1 MWRVSL
7 FTLALL
13 VVSTAVALLEARHR
27 VRGDID
33 RTGPLLA
40 QLISDTVG
48 RSENAYS
55 RTLSEDDLDSAPLH
69 PIAKL
74 VHVCVRLTDI
84 YSHPVAQRCFGG
96 EPRLPAVLRQGMRAV
111 IGADALYQ
119 GAVGRFPGIAIG
131 QLTVTPDYDREL
143 LDLAGKLARLLALSA
158 MLLLLS
164 FFIYRPVRNALAPS
178 ADILDT
184 LSRMEAGDLR
194 ARMPA
199 FALIELNR
207 IGAAFN
213 HLLDRLDHTIR
224 DQQHLAHR
232 LLSVREEERAHLARE
247 LHDELGQYLA
257 SLNAEAAFAREL
269 AQEGV
274 PALLPCAE
282 SIGRTSGHM
291 MEVLQQILH
300 RLRPSGL
307 TEFGLL
313 PSLQQLIADWNT
325 RSRGRTVFTLAADGL
340 PADLPDD
347 VGVSVY
353 RIVQESLTNAV
364 RHGRATRVEVT
375 LDCGEAGL
383 RLSIGDDG
391 RGGAA
396 PLLVPADAGMDG
408 TDDTDGT
415 QGVQGV
421 RGVRGVQGAQGRH
434 GAYSAAGADSSGDI
448 TGTTGVK
455 ADASFGTGTGGG
467 GHGLL
472 GMEERVLA
480 LGGSLRVRSS
490 AGGGTMVRVDLPLA
504 QPALVGEAQ
513 P

>member
-1 MWRVSL
+1 MPASAPPRPLDLKRQLLLRVGW

-13 VVSTAVALLEARHR
+13 AVSTTAALLETRHR
-27 VRGDID
+27 VRGDIE
-33 RTGPLLA
+33 RTGPLIGH
-40 QLISDTVG
+40 LISDTVG

-55 RTLSEDDLDSAPLH
+55 RTLGEDDLQSAPLQ

-74 VHVCVRLTDI
+74 IHVCVRLTDI
-84 YSHPVAQRCFGG
+84 YSHPVAQRCFAG
-96 EPRLPAVLRQGMRAV
+96 EPRLPAVLRHMMRAV
-111 IGADALYQ
+111 IGADAVYQ

-224 DQQHLAHR
+224 GQQHLAHR

-282 SIGRTSGHM
+282 SISRTSGHM

-313 PSLQQLIADWNT
+313 PSLHQLIADWNT
-325 RSRGRTVFTLAADGL
+325 RSRGRTVFTLAADDL

-364 RHGRATRVEVT
+364 RHGRATRVDVT
-375 LDCGEAGL
+375 LDCGNAGL
-383 RLSIGDDG
+383 HLAIGDDG
-391 RGGAA
+391 QGGAS
-396 PLLVPADAGMDG
+396 PRLVPA
-408 TDDTDGT
+408 
-415 QGVQGV
+415 
-421 RGVRGVQGAQGRH
+421 
-434 GAYSAAGADSSGDI
+434 AAGADGANGTTDTNGTSCTAST
-448 TGTTGVK
+448 TGTIGAKV
-455 ADASFGTGTGGG
+455 DAAAGTSGGY
-467 GHGLL
+467 GLL

-490 AGGGTMVRVDLPLA
+490 AGGGTMVRVELPLA
-504 QPALVGEAQ
+504 QPVRAGEVL

>member
-1 MWRVSL
+1 MPASAPPRPLDLKRQLLLRVGW
-7 FTLALL
+7 FTLVLL
-13 VVSTAVALLEARHR
+13 VVSTAAALLEARQR

-48 RSENAYS
+48 RSDNAYS

-84 YSHPVAQRCFGG
+84 YSHPVAQRCFAG
-96 EPRLPAVLRQGMRAV
+96 EPRLPAALRQWMRAV
-111 IGADALYQ
+111 IGADAVYQ

-224 DQQHLAHR
+224 GQQRLAHR

-269 AQEGV
+269 ALEGV

-313 PSLQQLIADWNT
+313 PSLQQLVADWNT

-340 PADLPDD
+340 PADMPDD

-364 RHGRATRVEVT
+364 RHGRATRVDVT
-375 LDCGEAGL
+375 LDCGDTGL

-391 RGGAA
+391 QGGAV
-396 PLLVPADAGMDG
+396 PRLVPA
-408 TDDTDGT
+408 
-415 QGVQGV
+415 
-421 RGVRGVQGAQGRH
+421 
-434 GAYSAAGADSSGDI
+434 AAGAG
-448 TGTTGVK
+448 
-455 ADASFGTGTGGG
+455 GTGAAQADTASGTGSGG
-467 GHGLL
+467 YGLL

-480 LGGSLRVRSS
+480 LGGSLRVRSN
-490 AGGGTMVRVDLPLA
+490 AGGGTMVRVELPLVQP
-504 QPALVGEAQ
+504 QPACAGGVQ